1 MKGQLKII
9 AAHTDS
15 PCLRVKPISKKGPRE
30 GFLQVGVETYG
41 GGLWHTW
48 FDRDI
53 SVAGKIIVNEGTV
66 NNPHLKEYLVDA
78 KKSILR
84 IPSLAIHL
92 DRSINEGFKF
102 NNETNLTPI
111 ICTDSKRCAETEEI
125 SSGFI
130 ASHSCELLEAVCMKS
145 EKSPRQVVN
154 LDLCL
159 YDTQA
164 AAISGVHDEFIHSA
178 RLDNLFMS
186 FCTLQSLIESVESGM
201 DGFGIRTAILFD
213 HEEIGSQSAQGAD
226 SSIVEVI
233 LRRIITSLE
242 PNLCIIDAFARIISR
257 SILVSADMAHAVHPN
272 YPDKHDECHRP
283 RMHKGLVIKYNSNQR
298 YATSAR
304 SAAYFKTLAA
314 GANVPIQEF
323 MVRND
328 SPCGSTIGP
337 ILSSKLGIPAIDV
350 GVAQLSMHSI
360 REMAGVD
367 DISHSINLFSAFFTQ
382 CPIEFIFHNP

>member
-1 MKGQLKII
+1 MKII

-15 PCLRVKPISKKGPRE
+15 PCLRVKPISKKGPKE

-48 FDRDI
+48 FDRDL
-53 SVAGKIIVNEGTV
+53 SLAGKIVVNEGTT
-66 NNPHLKEYLVDA
+66 NNPSLKEYLVDV

-92 DRSINEGFKF
+92 DRGVHEGFKF
-102 NNETNLTPI
+102 NTETNLTPI
-111 ICTDSKRCAETEEI
+111 LCTEKRAKNEIEEAVETVN
-125 SSGFI
+125 
-130 ASHSCELLEAVCMKS
+130 SHHRELLEAVCS
-145 EKSPRQVVN
+145 EAKTSPSQIVN
-154 LDLCL
+154 LDVCL

-164 AAISGVHDEFIHSA
+164 AVISGVRDEFIHSS

-186 FCTLQSLIESVESGM
+186 YCTLQSLVESVDSGLE
-201 DGFGIRTAILFD
+201 GTGIRTAILFD

-233 LRRIITSLE
+233 LRRVVTSLE
-242 PNLCIIDAFARIISR
+242 PKTCLLESFARIVSR

-272 YPDKHDECHRP
+272 YPEKHEECHRP

-298 YATSAR
+298 YATSTR

-314 GANVPIQEF
+314 RAGIPVQEF

-360 REMAGVD
+360 REMAGVED
-367 DISHSINLFSAFFTQ
+367 VAHSINLFSAFYSQ
-382 CPIEFIFHNP
+382 NPIELLCHNP

>member
-1 MKGQLKII
+1 M
-9 AAHTDS
+9 
-15 PCLRVKPISKKGPRE
+15 
-30 GFLQVGVETYG
+30 QVGVETYG

-48 FDRDI
+48 FDRDL
-53 SVAGKIIVNEGTV
+53 SVAGKIVVNEGTL
-66 NNPHLKEYLVDA
+66 NNPILHEYLVDV

-92 DRSINEGFKF
+92 DRSVHEGFKF

-111 ICTDSKRCAETEEI
+111 LCTDSKRNSNSEDI
-125 SSGFI
+125 SGI
-130 ASHSCELLEAVCMKS
+130 VGSHHLELLEAVCEESK
-145 EKSPRQVVN
+145 KSPSQIVN
-154 LDLCL
+154 VDLCL

-164 AAISGVHDEFIHSA
+164 ATVSGVKDEFIHSA

-186 FCTLQSLIESVESGM
+186 FCTLSSLLESVECSLE
-201 DGFGIRTAILFD
+201 GFGIRTAILFD

-226 SSIVEVI
+226 SSIIEVI
-233 LRRIITSLE
+233 LRRIIGSIE
-242 PNLCIIDAFARIISR
+242 PSAPFFEAFPRIISR
-257 SILVSADMAHAVHPN
+257 SLIVSADMAHAVHPN
-272 YPDKHDECHRP
+272 YAEKHEECHRP

-314 GANVPIQEF
+314 RSDIPIQEF

-360 REMAGVD
+360 REMAGID
-367 DISHSINLFSAFFTQ
+367 DIDHSVRLFSAFYSQ
-382 CPIEFIFHNP
+382 NPIEFEYRNP

>member
-1 MKGQLKII
+1 MKII

-15 PCLRVKPISKKGPRE
+15 PCLRVKPVSKKGARE

-48 FDRDI
+48 FDRDL
-53 SVAGKIIVNEGTV
+53 SVAGKIVANEGTL
-66 NNPHLKEYLVDA
+66 NNPNLKEYLVDV

-92 DRSINEGFKF
+92 DRSVHEGFKF
-102 NNETNLTPI
+102 NNEANLTPI
-111 ICTDSKRCAETEEI
+111 MCTEFKRCAKNQDSASDII
-125 SSGFI
+125 SS
-130 ASHSCELLEAVCMKS
+130 HHPELLEAVCS
-145 EKSPRQVVN
+145 ESKKSPSQIVN
-154 LDLCL
+154 IDLCL
-159 YDTQA
+159 YDTQPA
-164 AAISGVHDEFIHSA
+164 TISGVCAEFIHSA

-186 FCTLQSLIESVESGM
+186 YCALQSLIESVDSGL
-201 DGFGIRTAILFD
+201 DGTGIRTAILFD

-226 SSIVEVI
+226 SSIIEI
-233 LRRIITSLE
+233 IFRRIIASLE
-242 PNLCIIDAFARIISR
+242 PGKNVFETFARIISR
-257 SILVSADMAHAVHPN
+257 SLLVSADMAHAVHPN
-272 YPDKHDECHRP
+272 YPEKHEECHRP

-304 SAAYFKTLAA
+304 TAAYFKTLAA
-314 GANVPIQEF
+314 RADVPVQEF

-360 REMAGVD
+360 REMAGIEDVAN
-367 DISHSINLFSAFFTQ
+367 SINLFNAFYSQ
-382 CPIEFIFHNP
+382 NPIEFDYYNP

>member
-1 MKGQLKII
+1 M
-9 AAHTDS
+9 
-15 PCLRVKPISKKGPRE
+15 KPISKKGPKE

-48 FDRDI
+48 FDRDL
-53 SVAGKIIVNEGTV
+53 SVAGKIVVNEGTL
-66 NNPHLKEYLVDA
+66 NHPILREYLVDV

-92 DRSINEGFKF
+92 DRSVHEGFKF
-102 NNETNLTPI
+102 NNENNLTPI
-111 ICTDSKRCAETEEI
+111 ICTDTKRDSLSEEVTNI
-125 SSGFI
+125 VSS
-130 ASHSCELLEAVCMKS
+130 HHRELLEAVCAESK
-145 EKSPRQVVN
+145 KSPSQVVN
-154 LDLCL
+154 IDLCL
-159 YDTQA
+159 YDMQSS
-164 AAISGVHDEFIHSA
+164 IVSGVKDEFIHSA

-186 FCTLQSLIESVESGM
+186 YCTLDSLLESVDCGLEGS
-201 DGFGIRTAILFD
+201 GIRTAILFD

-233 LRRIITSLE
+233 LRRIVAAIEPRASLFE
-242 PNLCIIDAFARIISR
+242 DFSRIISR
-257 SILVSADMAHAVHPN
+257 SLLVSADMAHAVHPN
-272 YPDKHDECHRP
+272 YPEKHEECHRP
-283 RMHKGLVIKYNSNQR
+283 RMRKGLVIKYNSNQR

-314 GANVPIQEF
+314 QAEIPVQEF

-360 REMAGVD
+360 REMAGVE
-367 DISHSINLFSAFFTQ
+367 DIEHSINLFSVFYSRN
-382 CPIEFIFHNP
+382 PIEFEYHNP

>member
-1 MKGQLKII
+1 M
-9 AAHTDS
+9 
-15 PCLRVKPISKKGPRE
+15 
-30 GFLQVGVETYG
+30 ETYG

-48 FDRDI
+48 FDRDL
-53 SVAGKIIVNEGTV
+53 SLAGKIVVNEGTV
-66 NNPHLKEYLVDA
+66 NNPSLREYLVDV
-78 KKSILR
+78 KKSVLR

-92 DRSINEGFKF
+92 DRSVHEGFKF

-111 ICTDSKRCAETEEI
+111 LCTESKNEVSEAVM
-125 SSGFI
+125 
-130 ASHSCELLEAVCMKS
+130 SHHRELLEAVCAEAK
-145 EKSPRQVVN
+145 KSPSQVVN

-164 AAISGVHDEFIHSA
+164 AIVSGVKDEFIHSA

-186 FCTLQSLIESVESGM
+186 FCTLQSLLDSVGLGLEGS
-201 DGFGIRTAILFD
+201 GIRTAILFD

-233 LRRIITSLE
+233 LRRIIAALE
-242 PNLCIIDAFARIISR
+242 PKACLLNAFARIISR
-257 SILVSADMAHAVHPN
+257 SLLVSADMAHAVHPN
-272 YPDKHDECHRP
+272 YPEKQEECHRP

-304 SAAYFKTLAA
+304 TAAYFKTLAA
-314 GANVPIQEF
+314 RADIPVQEF

-360 REMAGVD
+360 REMAGVED
-367 DISHSINLFSAFFTQ
+367 VDHSINLFTSFYSHN
-382 CPIEFIFHNP
+382 PIEFDCPNP

>member
-1 MKGQLKII
+1 M
-9 AAHTDS
+9 
-15 PCLRVKPISKKGPRE
+15 
-30 GFLQVGVETYG
+30 QVGVETYG

-48 FDRDI
+48 FDRDL
-53 SVAGKIIVNEGTV
+53 SVAGKIIVNEGTL
-66 NNPHLKEYLVDA
+66 NNPILHEYLVDV

-92 DRSINEGFKF
+92 DRSVHEGFKF
-102 NNETNLTPI
+102 NNESNLTPI
-111 ICTDSKRCAETEEI
+111 LCTDSKRNSLSEEVSEI
-125 SSGFI
+125 VG
-130 ASHSCELLEAVCMKS
+130 SHHRELLEAVCAETK
-145 EKSPRQVVN
+145 KSPSQIINV
-154 LDLCL
+154 DMCL
-159 YDTQA
+159 YDTQSA
-164 AAISGVHDEFIHSA
+164 TVSGVKDEFIHSA

-186 FCTLQSLIESVESGM
+186 YCTLESLLESVERGLEGS
-201 DGFGIRTAILFD
+201 GIRTAILFD

-233 LRRIITSLE
+233 LRRIIGSIEPKASLFE
-242 PNLCIIDAFARIISR
+242 TFSRIISR
-257 SILVSADMAHAVHPN
+257 SLLVSADMAHAVHPN
-272 YPDKHDECHRP
+272 YPEKHEESHRP

-314 GANVPIQEF
+314 RFEIPIQEF

-360 REMAGVD
+360 REMAGIE
-367 DISHSINLFSAFFTQ
+367 DIEHSVRLFSVFYSQ
-382 CPIEFIFHNP
+382 NPIEFEYHNP

>member
-1 MKGQLKII
+1 MV
-9 AAHTDS
+9 ASHTDS

-30 GFLQVGVETYG
+30 EFLQVGVETYG

-48 FDRDI
+48 FDRDL
-53 SVAGKIIVNEGTV
+53 SVAGKIVVNEGTI
-66 NNPHLKEYLVDA
+66 NHPNLKEYLVDI

-92 DRSINEGFKF
+92 DRSVHEGFKF

-111 ICTDSKRCAETEEI
+111 LGTDLKRSMKLEEADCGEI
-125 SSGFI
+125 LSS
-130 ASHSCELLEAVCMKS
+130 HHRELLEAVCS
-145 EKSPRQVVN
+145 ESKKSPSQVVN

-164 AAISGVHDEFIHSA
+164 ASISGVYDEFIHSA

-186 FCTLQSLIESVESGM
+186 YCTLQSFIESVDSGLE
-201 DGFGIRTAILFD
+201 GSGIRTAILFD

-233 LRRIITSLE
+233 LRRIIDTLE
-242 PNLCIIDAFARIISR
+242 PKNCLFESFSRIISR
-257 SILVSADMAHAVHPN
+257 SLLVSADMAHAVHPN
-272 YPDKHDECHRP
+272 YPEKHEECHRP

-314 GANVPIQEF
+314 RADIPVQEF

-360 REMAGVD
+360 REMAGVE
-367 DISHSINLFSAFFTQ
+367 DIKHSINLFSAFYSQ
-382 CPIEFIFHNP
+382 NPIEFTSYNP